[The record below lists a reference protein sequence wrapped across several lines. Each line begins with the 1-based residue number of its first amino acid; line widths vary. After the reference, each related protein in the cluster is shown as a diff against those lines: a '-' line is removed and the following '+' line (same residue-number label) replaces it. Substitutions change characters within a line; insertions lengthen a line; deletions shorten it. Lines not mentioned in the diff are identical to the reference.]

1 MDHHGMMF
9 VPVFHAALRAEVFFA
24 RFYTVAVDI
33 LLIEVANQHM
43 M

>member
-9 VPVFHAALRAEVFFA
+9 VPVFLRAEVFFA

-33 LLIEVANQHM
+33 LLIEVANQHVI
-43 M
+43 